1 MCQSV
6 ENGLVL
12 GSRGRRVVG
21 LASSEKSTGGVKPTT
36 GTRWLSISQ
45 HRRQC
50 KCRCRRWSFTP
61 LETVVALRSSRSE
74 FSVRVYP
81 VFWLRSGHLT
91 SEVLAV
97 HQCSVTRRRGIGPGL
112 SLQGTG
118 RTVLSSSGSQ
128 CCRLIWSNVG
138 V

>member
-1 MCQSV
+1 MTNGGVVCRSV

-21 LASSEKSTGGVKPTT
+21 LASSEESTGGVKPTA

-45 HRRQC
+45 RRRQC
-50 KCRCRRWSFTP
+50 KCQCRRWSFTP
-61 LETVVALRSSRSE
+61 LETVVAVSVALRSSRSE

-91 SEVLAV
+91 SEALAV
-97 HQCSVTRRRGIGPGL
+97 HQCSVTRRRGIGPRL
-112 SLQGTG
+112 SLQSFGA
-118 RTVLSSSGSQ
+118 
-128 CCRLIWSNVG
+128 
-138 V
+138 